1 MKQRVVK
8 IVFIVLF
15 LLLLYV
21 PTAVWVLAGGRLKNE
36 NLENRVLTEKPQFS
50 LANLEKLPSLYEK
63 YYRDNLPFRNQLISL
78 YAHEERAL
86 FYNPIVT
93 TVTFGKGNWL
103 YYINVNQGNPV
114 ASYRGEDLFSPEE
127 LRNIVINLRKTRD
140 NLKKIGCDFVLLLAP
155 NKFRVYPEYF
165 PDYYG
170 EMGET
175 SAIGQLYDFVKKH
188 TDIKI
193 LYAYDQLMQAKA
205 DFPDVP
211 IYFTTDT
218 HWNRVGSY
226 TASKL
231 LMDTLNIQLPALSR
245 ENIVQKETPYAGDL
259 TKLTH
264 LSDTM
269 AVDREYYVK
278 DEARPKYTQKNTNN
292 GLVHY
297 GWSDA
302 GQGRKLFIRTDSFG
316 ELMLEYLMPYFSQTV
331 AMYNSEYEH
340 QAVDELQPDVFV
352 QVCLE
357 RIMWEQL
364 LNGPLYVLPEDR

>member
-1 MKQRVVK
+1 MKHRAVK
-8 IVFIVLF
+8 IAFISFF
-15 LLLLYV
+15 LLLLFV
-21 PTAVWVLAGGRLKNE
+21 PTAVWVLAGDRLQNE
-36 NLENRVLTEKPQFS
+36 NLENRVLAEKPVFS
-50 LANLEKLPSLYEK
+50 LKNLEKLPSKYEK
-63 YYRDNLPFRNQLISL
+63 YYLDNLPFRNQLISL
-78 YAHEERAL
+78 YAHEERTL

-93 TVTFGKGNWL
+93 TVTFGKGDWM

-114 ASYRGEDLFSPEE
+114 ASYRGEDLFAPEE
-127 LRNIVINLRKTRD
+127 LRSIVVNLRKTRD

-155 NKFRVYPEYF
+155 NKFRVYPENF
-165 PDYYG
+165 PAYYG

-188 TDIKI
+188 TDIQI
-193 LYAYDQLMQAKA
+193 LYAYDGLMQAKA

-211 IYFTTDT
+211 MYFTTDT

-226 TASKL
+226 TASRL
-231 LMDTLNIQLPALSR
+231 LLAQLGVEVPALAR
-245 ENIVQKETPYAGDL
+245 ENIVRLDRPYAGDL

-278 DEARPKYTQKNTNN
+278 DDARPRYTQQNTNN

-302 GQGRKLFIRTDSFG
+302 GEGRRLFMRTDSFG
-316 ELMLEYLMPYFSQTV
+316 ELMLEYIMPYFSQSV
-331 AMYNSEYEH
+331 VMYNSEYEQ
-340 QAVDELQPDVFV
+340 QAVDDLQPDVFV

-357 RIMWEQL
+357 RMMWEQL
-364 LNGPLYVLPEDR
+364 LKGPLYVLPQDR